1 MEESQLLLVNSAVL
15 PPVFAG
21 VLQAKEM
28 LADGRAKSATAAAKM
43 AGISRSAF
51 YKYRD
56 FVFSYTPSEQNCM
69 RLNAVLSDKSG
80 VFSALTAVL
89 SQYGANLITV
99 HQNLP
104 QDGTAAVSLTVATDK
119 MSLSWGELLKR
130 LRQTDGVLEVRT
142 V

>member
-1 MEESQLLLVNSAVL
+1 MEEGRLLLVDSAVL
-15 PPVFAG
+15 PPVFDG
-21 VLQAKEM
+21 VLRAKEM
-28 LADGRAKSATAAAKM
+28 LADGRAKSATAAAKA

-56 FVFSYTPSEQNCM
+56 FVFAYAPDARNCM
-69 RLNAVLSDKSG
+69 RLNAILSDKSG

-89 SQYGANLITV
+89 SQCGANLVTV

-104 QDGTAAVSLTVATDK
+104 QDGTAAISLTVATDK
-119 MSLSWGELLKR
+119 MSLSWEELLKR
-130 LRQTDGVLEVRT
+130 LQRTDGVLEVRT